1 MQDAQGRLAPL
12 THPGA
17 GDKLQEEAK
26 AWLTTEAAATLLEMA
41 GYESG
46 VIMRKVWEVLGP

>member
-1 MQDAQGRLAPL
+1 MAPL

-17 GDKLQEEAK
+17 GAGLQDEARTWLAEE
-26 AWLTTEAAATLLEMA
+26 AATLLEMA